1 MRTIVPWAL
10 EYLYQHGQHIL
21 SLQAGQCGKPN
32 YNQIEGCLISMELE
46 NQLDD
51 CRFNGVRQKQ
61 PDMSI
66 STAGIAF

>member
-21 SLQAGQCGKPN
+21 SLQAGQFGKPN

-46 NQLDD
+46 KES
-51 CRFNGVRQKQ
+51 V
-61 PDMSI
+61 S
-66 STAGIAF
+66 